1 TFMGKPSVN
10 RGKIT
15 SINRKLP
22 TQQTA
27 KHIPRKHNSRQT
39 EPISRSDLVHG
50 LEADVRKIAMYVR
63 FADEDETALAVLA
76 LGAMTAH

>member
-1 TFMGKPSVN
+1 GKPSVN

-39 EPISRSDLVHG
+39 EPISRSDLVLEPNLPNAG
-50 LEADVRKIAMYVR
+50 LFMNGSFQAAQSMR
-63 FADEDETALAVLA
+63 
-76 LGAMTAH
+76 